1 MRKTHC
7 SISEINLVKKI
18 GNLSRDMPF
27 LQKKKIVV
35 QLFFKLWQ
43 RQLFLMMYKWSP
55 W

>member
-27 LQKKKIVV
+27 LQKKKNCGST
-35 QLFFKLWQ
+35 FF
-43 RQLFLMMYKWSP
+43 
-55 W
+55 